1 MVGMLDRRHFLKGGA
16 ALAGMAGFAQINP
29 DFLVSSAFAQSAKPM
44 VFLSAENIT
53 GNWDPT
59 AHTTLSQ
66 KNIEGFVMGFL
77 TRTPMT
83 LNDPG
88 AVVYELATDI
98 QLLDPHKLQIKLRE
112 GIVFHDGKPFKA
124 EDVKATFLYG
134 AQTDRPAQWYPG
146 PSETLTIETP
156 DDYTVIVDTTKG
168 GYPAHLFSF
177 LASFLPMMSAKD
189 IAEGPGGVLSQ
200 RLNGTGPFK
209 FVAQRGNDTVLEAFD
224 GYFKGKPGIP
234 GINFTFTGDST
245 TRMLSLMNGQASIVE
260 RLEPEQVQTVKANPD
275 IAINEVVS
283 VENKYLWFRCSKPP
297 FNDVRVR
304 MAACHAIDRSLVG
317 EILGSAGHASN
328 NFISP
333 VKFGYVD
340 LDNYPAYDPEK
351 SKALLAE
358 AGFPGGQGLPPLE
371 YITSVGFYPKTKEYG
386 EVITAMLNEA
396 GFPVSLTV
404 LEPAAW
410 NERLYHRPGGG
421 PGHMVDCGWS
431 TGSPEPDLVLR
442 THFHS
447 SSHRITGIEDAE
459 IDASLD
465 KERSAP
471 TLEERKTVLQTE
483 TMPLL
488 AAKVPALSLFT
499 SVMIH
504 AMQKDLT
511 GLYIYPDG
519 SMDASRPSV

>member
-1 MVGMLDRRHFLKGGA
+1 MADMIDRRRILLGGA
-16 ALAGMAGFAQINP
+16 AVAGAGFVQINP
-29 DFLVSSAFAQSAKPM
+29 DFLISSAYAQSGKEM

-66 KNIEGFVMGFL
+66 KNIEGYVMGFL
-77 TRTPMT
+77 TRTPMK
-83 LNDPG
+83 LEDPG

-98 QLLDPHKLQIKLRE
+98 KLLDPHRLQIKLRND
-112 GIVFHDGKPFKA
+112 IVFHDGKPFKA
-124 EDVKATFLYG
+124 EDVKATFEYG
-134 AQTDRPAQWYPG
+134 SKPDRPAQWYPG
-146 PSETLTIETP
+146 PSETLTIEMP
-156 DDYTVIVDTTKG
+156 DDYTVIVDTSKG
-168 GYPAHLFSF
+168 GYPAHLFIF
-177 LASFLPMMSAKD
+177 LASFLPIMSAKD
-189 IAEGPGGVLSQ
+189 VAGGPGGPLTQ

-209 FVAQRGNDTVLEAFD
+209 FVEQRGNATILAAFD
-224 GYFKGKPGIP
+224 GYFRGKPAIP
-234 GINFTFTGDST
+234 GISFNFVGDST

-260 RLEPEQVQTVKANPD
+260 RLEPEQVETVKGNPKLTT
-275 IAINEVVS
+275 NEVVS

-297 FNDVRVR
+297 FNDPRVR
-304 MAACHAIDRSLVG
+304 LAACHAIDRSL
-317 EILGSAGHASN
+317 ILDLLGSAGHASAN
-328 NFISP
+328 YVSP

-340 LDNYPAYDPEK
+340 LKNYPAFDPDK
-351 SKALLAE
+351 CQAMLAE
-358 AGFPGGQGLPPLE
+358 AGFPKGAGLPPLE

-386 EVITAMLNEA
+386 EVITSMLNDQ
-396 GFPVSLTV
+396 GFKVSLTV

-410 NERLYHRPGGG
+410 NEQLYHRPGGG

-431 TGSPEPDLVLR
+431 TGSPEPDLILR

-447 SSHRITGIEDAE
+447 SSHRICGVEDAE

-465 KERSAP
+465 KERNAA
-471 TLEERKTVLQTE
+471 TLEERKTILQTE

-488 AAKVPALSLFT
+488 ASKVPALSLFT

-519 SMDASRPSV
+519 SIDASKPA